1 MQEFPSRVL
10 ANGDRFIADQLI
22 ESKAV
27 DVLQTLIESII
38 KLVDSRGGAST
49 LDLHSKGNE
58 FVNVY
63 KMSQAMEFMKREHLR
78 VYRIR
83 EIQHRTLSF
92 AFDISYLFS
101 QLTNCST
108 KSVHDE
114 YWREQVESVLIT
126 SETK

>member
-38 KLVDSRGGAST
+38 KLVDSRGGASI
-49 LDLHSKGNE
+49 LYLHSKGNE

-78 VYRIR
+78 VYRV
-83 EIQHRTLSF
+83 
-92 AFDISYLFS
+92 
-101 QLTNCST
+101 N
-108 KSVHDE
+108 
-114 YWREQVESVLIT
+114 
-126 SETK
+126 